1 MNKGDGGLHCGIVG
15 YGVCDYQG
23 SRHIWLDS
31 VFHGCH
37 YHLSLVPL
45 KSVVSFDCPWTMKM
59 NFGMRFEAVEEIERL
74 DDQWA
79 RYKV

>member
-1 MNKGDGGLHCGIVG
+1 MGLSVMG
-15 YGVCDYQG
+15 CDYQG

-31 VFHGCH
+31 VFHGCP
-37 YHLSLVPL
+37 YYLSLGPFERIFF
-45 KSVVSFDCPWTMKM
+45 FDNASTTEV